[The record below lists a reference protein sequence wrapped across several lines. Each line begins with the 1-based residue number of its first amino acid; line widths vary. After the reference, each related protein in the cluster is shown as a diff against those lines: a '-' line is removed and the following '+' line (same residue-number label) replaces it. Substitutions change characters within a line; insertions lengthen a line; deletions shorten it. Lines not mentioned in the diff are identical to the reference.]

1 MFVVFLVL
9 DFMIG
14 TLSSALYLIKMSGAR
29 KSSQIL
35 LLFLTAFYIFLRI
48 SQYSQKTPVLESFFN
63 KVAGQKACNFI
74 KKELQSRCF
83 LVNVAKFLRAT
94 FLQNTSSGCF
104 CILHNSDNVLTL
116 LKIVKLHYL
125 AQAAC
130 HVSLVFFRLVYT
142 LSN

>member
-29 KSSQIL
+29 KSSQIP

-63 KVAGQKACNFI
+63 KAAGQKACNFI
-74 KKELQSRCF
+74 KKELQSSCF

-94 FLQNTSSGCF
+94 FL
-104 CILHNSDNVLTL
+104 
-116 LKIVKLHYL
+116 
-125 AQAAC
+125 
-130 HVSLVFFRLVYT
+130 
-142 LSN
+142 